1 MEKLELS
8 IRVPLRSFDVELA
21 LDVPPGVLALVGPSG
36 AGKSTILRAIAGLLR
51 PSDGRIALG
60 PAVWFDRERKIHLEP
75 ERRSVGLV
83 FQDYALFPHLTVAE
97 NVAFGSREP
106 VDAFLARFKIEH
118 LARVRPAGLSGG
130 ERQRVA
136 LARALARRPSV
147 VLLDEPMSAL
157 DASTREGVRVEL
169 GQILRSLA
177 LPTVLVSHDFG
188 DAAALAENVAVI
200 VDGQVVQYGTPQELV
215 ENPTTPF
222 VASFTGSNLLSGH
235 ARIVAG
241 EISEVILESGGRI
254 RIAGSAEGRV
264 GVALAP
270 WDVTISRDLS
280 STTDANQ
287 LELTVS
293 SIVPMGDRS
302 RVSTNVLAAE
312 VPTSELAQLDLR
324 SGEPVVMAFAPS
336 AARLVPLANSGT
348 SESRPRATDDGGR
361 DRLARLVRPRRHIRK
376 E

>member
-60 PAVWFDRERKIHLEP
+60 PAVWFDSERKIHLEP

-106 VDAFLARFKIEH
+106 IDTLLARFKIEH

-200 VDGQVVQYGTPQELV
+200 VDGEVVQYGTPQELV

-235 ARIVAG
+235 ARTVADD
-241 EISEVILESGGRI
+241 ISEVILESGGRI

-312 VPTSELAQLDLR
+312 VLTGELAQLDLR
-324 SGEPVVMAFAPS
+324 SGEPVVMAFPPS
-336 AARLVPLANSGT
+336 AARLVPLANPGT
-348 SESRPRATDDGGR
+348 PESRPRVTDDGGR

>member
-1 MEKLELS
+1 MEKLELA

-36 AGKSTILRAIAGLLR
+36 AGKSTALRAIAGLLR
-51 PSDGRIALG
+51 PTEGRIALG
-60 PAVWFDRERKIHLEP
+60 SSVWFDRQRRIHLEP

-106 VDAFLARFKIEH
+106 IGSLLERFKIEH
-118 LARVRPAGLSGG
+118 LARVRPSGLSGG

-147 VLLDEPMSAL
+147 VLLDEPMAAL

-169 GQILRSLA
+169 GQILHALA

-200 VDGQVVQYGTPQELV
+200 ADGRIVQYGTPQELV
-215 ENPTTPF
+215 ECPTTPF
-222 VASFTGSNLLSGH
+222 VASFTGSNLLRGS
-235 ARIVAG
+235 ARMIAG
-241 EISEVILESGGRI
+241 ELSEVVLESGGRI
-254 RIAGSAEGRV
+254 RIAGSAEGPV

-270 WDVTISRDLS
+270 WDVTVSRDLS
-280 STTDANQ
+280 PTLEANQ

-293 SIVPMGDRS
+293 SIVPMGDRA
-302 RVSTNVLAAE
+302 RVSTSVLAAE
-312 VPTSELAQLDLR
+312 VSTAELGRLGLR
-324 SGEPVVMAFAPS
+324 SGEPVVMVFEPG
-336 AARLVPLANSGT
+336 AARLVPLGKPDSFGAVSPT
-348 SESRPRATDDGGR
+348 TDDRGR
-361 DRLARLVRPRRHIRK
+361 GRLARFVRPRRHIRK

>member
-1 MEKLELS
+1 
-8 IRVPLRSFDVELA
+8 
-21 LDVPPGVLALVGPSG
+21 
-36 AGKSTILRAIAGLLR
+36 
-51 PSDGRIALG
+51 
-60 PAVWFDRERKIHLEP
+60 
-75 ERRSVGLV
+75 
-83 FQDYALFPHLTVAE
+83 
-97 NVAFGSREP
+97 
-106 VDAFLARFKIEH
+106 
-118 LARVRPAGLSGG
+118 VRPAGLSGG

-336 AARLVPLANSGT
+336 AARLVPLANPGT